1 MSAGRIVAVIA
12 GVVVGLFALGFLIG
26 GVFLTVG
33 YAVTAEDNGYFDT
46 SPRRF
51 GTPTFAVTTEEADLV
66 ADPAP
71 PGWLR
76 DFVDFSVRFRVVGFG
91 DDVFLGIGSQSD
103 VETYLGSAAHDQVRE
118 IRPGG
123 SVQYDNIPG
132 AGSVEPPVDQ
142 DFWVAET
149 SGSGPQEVV
158 WDVTEGTWVVVL
170 MNADGSPGVAA
181 DVAIGARSGAVLPL
195 GVALLV
201 IGLFLFVIAVLIIVL
216 AAVAG
221 RSREIAA
228 QEAAGVPPRFPDPV
242 RVEAVI
248 DAPLSQWLWLVKWF
262 LAIPHF
268 IVLFFLWIAFVVL
281 TFIAWW
287 AILFTAR
294 YPEGLFRFNVGVMR
308 WSWRVGYYAGGGG
321 LGTDRY
327 PPFTL
332 EDVPDYPA
340 RFDVAYP
347 EHLSRGLVLV
357 KSWLLAIPQYIV
369 VGVMVGGTFAWGPD
383 RWWSG
388 PMWAGGLIG
397 ALVLIAAVI
406 LLFTGR
412 YPQPLFDFII
422 GLNRWVMRVAAYA
435 SLMTDR
441 YPPFRLDQGGKEP
454 VPTEAAIDA
463 ERT

>member
-1 MSAGRIVAVIA
+1 VIA
-12 GVVVGLFALGFLIG
+12 GAFVALLALGFLIG
-26 GVFLTVG
+26 GAFLTVG
-33 YAVTAEDNGYFDT
+33 YAVTAEDDGYFDT

-51 GTPTFAVTTEEADLV
+51 GTPTFAVTTEEADLT

-71 PGWLR
+71 PDWLW

-91 DDVFLGIGSQSD
+91 DEVFLGVGSKSD
-103 VETYLGSAAHDQVRE
+103 VEAYLGSAAHDQVRD
-118 IRPGG
+118 IRPGQ

-132 AGSVEPPVDQ
+132 TGTVEPPVDQ
-142 DFWVAET
+142 NFWIAET

-158 WDVTEGTWVVVL
+158 WDVTEGAWVVVL

-181 DVAIGARSGAVLPL
+181 DVAIGARSGAVLPV
-195 GVALLV
+195 GVALLGF
-201 IGLFLFVIAVLIIVL
+201 GLFLFVVAVLIIVL
-216 AAVAG
+216 AAVVG
-221 RSREIAA
+221 RSGEIAERETA
-228 QEAAGVPPRFPDPV
+228 VPPPRLPEPV

-248 DAPLSQWLWLVKWF
+248 DTPLSQWLWLVKWF

-268 IVLFFLWIAFVVL
+268 FVLAFLWIAFAVL

-287 AILFTAR
+287 AILFTGR
-294 YPEGLFRFNVGVMR
+294 YPQGLFTFNVGVMR

-332 EDVPDYPA
+332 DDVPDYPA
-340 RFDVAYP
+340 RFDVVYP
-347 EHLSRGLVLV
+347 DHLSRGLVLV
-357 KSWLLAIPQYIV
+357 KWWLLAIPQYIV
-369 VGVMVGGTFAWGPD
+369 VGVMIGGALAWGPD

-388 PMWAGGLIG
+388 PIWAGGLIG
-397 ALVLIAAVI
+397 ILVLVAAVT

-412 YPQPLFDFII
+412 YPEPLFDFII
-422 GLNRWVMRVAAYA
+422 GLNRWVMRVAAYVF
-435 SLMTDR
+435 LMTDR

-454 VPTEAAIDA
+454 ITTEA
-463 ERT
+463 ESGSGPGS

>member
-1 MSAGRIVAVIA
+1 VSAGRIVAVIA

-26 GVFLTVG
+26 GAFLTVG
-33 YAVTAEDNGYFDT
+33 YAVTAEDDGYFDT
-46 SPRRF
+46 SPKRF

-76 DFVDFSVRFRVVGFG
+76 DLVDFSVRFRVVGFG

-103 VETYLGSAAHDQVRE
+103 VEAYLGSAAYDQVRE

-123 SVQYDNIPG
+123 SVQYRNIPG
-132 AGSVEPPVDQ
+132 DGTVESPVDQ

-201 IGLFLFVIAVLIIVL
+201 IGMFLFVIAVLIIVL

-228 QEAAGVPPRFPDPV
+228 QEAAGAPPRFPEPV

-268 IVLFFLWIAFVVL
+268 VVLFFLWIAFVVL

-347 EHLSRGLVLV
+347 ERLSRGLVLV

-412 YPQPLFDFII
+412 YPLPLFDFII

-454 VPTEAAIDA
+454 VPTEAAIDD
-463 ERT
+463 

>member
-1 MSAGRIVAVIA
+1 VIA
-12 GVVVGLFALGFLIG
+12 GVVVGVFAIGFLVG

-33 YAVTAEDNGYFDT
+33 YAVTAEDDGYFDT
-46 SPRRF
+46 SPKRF
-51 GTPTFAVTTEEADLV
+51 GTPTFAVTTEEADLA

-71 PGWLR
+71 PDWLW
-76 DFVDFSVRFRVVGFG
+76 DFVDFSIRFRVVGFG
-91 DDVFLGIGSQSD
+91 DEVFLGVGSQSD
-103 VETYLGSAAHDQVRE
+103 VEAYLGSAAYDRVRE
-118 IRPGG
+118 IRPGQT
-123 SVQYDNIPG
+123 VQYQSIPG
-132 AGSVEPPVDQ
+132 TGTVEPPVSQ

-181 DVAIGARSGAVLPL
+181 DVAIGAKSGVVLPL

-201 IGLFLFVIAVLIIVL
+201 FGLLLFVIAVVIIVL
-216 AAVAG
+216 AAFVG
-221 RSREIAA
+221 RDREIA
-228 QEAAGVPPRFPDPV
+228 EREVAGAPPRFPEPV

-248 DAPLSQWLWLVKWF
+248 DTPLSQWLWLVKWF

-268 IVLFFLWIAFVVL
+268 IVLAFLWLAFVVL
-281 TFIAWW
+281 TFIAGW
-287 AILFTAR
+287 AILFTGR
-294 YPEGLFRFNVGVMR
+294 YPKGLFRFNVGVMR

-332 EDVPDYPA
+332 DDVPDYPA

-357 KSWLLAIPQYIV
+357 KWWLLAIPQYIV
-369 VGVMVGGTFAWGPD
+369 VGVMVGGTLAWGPD

-388 PMWAGGLIG
+388 PIWAGGLIG
-397 ALVLIAAVI
+397 ALVLVAAVI

-412 YPQPLFDFII
+412 YPEPLFGFII

-435 SLMTDR
+435 CLMTDR
-441 YPPFRLDQGGKEP
+441 YPPFRLDQGGEEP
-454 VPTEAAIDA
+454 VAAEGAVD
-463 ERT
+463 R

>member
-1 MSAGRIVAVIA
+1 
-12 GVVVGLFALGFLIG
+12 
-26 GVFLTVG
+26 
-33 YAVTAEDNGYFDT
+33 
-46 SPRRF
+46 
-51 GTPTFAVTTEEADLV
+51 EA
-66 ADPAP
+66 
-71 PGWLR
+71 
-76 DFVDFSVRFRVVGFG
+76 
-91 DDVFLGIGSQSD
+91 
-103 VETYLGSAAHDQVRE
+103 YLGSAAYDQVRE

-123 SVQYDNIPG
+123 SVQYRNIPG
-132 AGSVEPPVDQ
+132 AGTVEPPVDQ

-228 QEAAGVPPRFPDPV
+228 QEAAGAPPRFPDPV
-242 RVEAVI
+242 RVEAAI

-294 YPEGLFRFNVGVMR
+294 YPVGLFRFNVGVMR

-347 EHLSRGLVLV
+347 ERLSRGLVLV

-454 VPTEAAIDA
+454 APAEAAIDA
-463 ERT
+463 

>member
-26 GVFLTVG
+26 GAFLTVG
-33 YAVTAEDNGYFDT
+33 YALTAEDDGYFDT

-71 PGWLR
+71 PEWLR
-76 DFVDFSVRFRVVGFG
+76 DLVDFSVRFRVVGFG
-91 DDVFLGIGSQSD
+91 DDVFLGVGSQSD
-103 VETYLGSAAHDQVRE
+103 VEAYLGSAAYDQVRE

-123 SVQYDNIPG
+123 SVQYRNIPG
-132 AGSVEPPVDQ
+132 DGTVEPPVDQ

-228 QEAAGVPPRFPDPV
+228 QEAAGVPPRFPEPV

-268 IVLFFLWIAFVVL
+268 FVLFFLWIAFVVL

-294 YPEGLFRFNVGVMR
+294 YPQGLFRFNVGVMR

-347 EHLSRGLVLV
+347 ERLSRGLVLV

-412 YPQPLFDFII
+412 YPKPLFDFII
-422 GLNRWVMRVAAYA
+422 GLNRWVMRVAAYT

-454 VPTEAAIDA
+454 APTEAAIDA
-463 ERT
+463 